1 MIIKRKQFSIK
12 TFYAFNEGEGDGTG
26 GAGLETPQNQVPSVP
41 TLSDSF
47 IAGVPEEYRNESFVH
62 DISRAEDPTKDLW
75 TKFAGMQSALQ
86 QQPGGMPSLD
96 APPEAWAKW
105 SEAVAPKDISVYG
118 DIKPIIPE
126 EKAFLNELLEPVY
139 SPEVTTKIL
148 DAARQLGVQ
157 PWQMKGLTGIFNELQ
172 VGAAEQY
179 HMAQQ
184 QAKQEQDQQFDD
196 FCAKQFGKD
205 RERIIGEGFDFIA
218 QNVGPE
224 LVEHVNNLPNE
235 ALATVAALAHT
246 LKTKYGKEDKLPG
259 PGSMYTGG
267 GGDIVSLKAAIGDK
281 MNSPAYSNAFDALHN
296 QTVAEVKQLSAQLAR
311 LTQPR
316 KGY

>member
-1 MIIKRKQFSIK
+1 ME
-12 TFYAFNEGEGDGTG
+12 NEILQDIS
-26 GAGLETPQNQVPSVP
+26 LETPQIEAPLASN
-41 TLSDSF
+41 LSDSF
-47 IAGVPEEYRNESFVH
+47 MAGVPEEYRNESFVH
-62 DISRAEDPTKDLW
+62 DISRAEDPTKELW

-86 QQPGGMPSLD
+86 QQPSGMPALD
-96 APPEAWAKW
+96 APVEAWTKW

-118 DIKPIIPE
+118 DIKPTIPE

-139 SPEVTTKIL
+139 SPEITAKVL
-148 DAARQLGVQ
+148 DTARQFGVQ
-157 PWQMKGLTGIFNELQ
+157 PWQMKGLIDTFNGLQ
-172 VGAAEQY
+172 VNAAEQY
-179 HMAQQ
+179 HMAQE
-184 QAKQEQDQQFDD
+184 QAKQVQDQQFDD

-218 QNVGPE
+218 KNVGPE

-246 LKTKYGKEDKLPG
+246 LKQKYGKEDTLPG
-259 PGSMYTGG
+259 TGSMYTGG
-267 GGDIVSLKAAIGDK
+267 GGDIISLKSAIGEK
-281 MNSPAYSNAFDALHN
+281 MNSPAYSNAFDALHQ

>member
-1 MIIKRKQFSIK
+1 M
-12 TFYAFNEGEGDGTG
+12 DD
-26 GAGLETPQNQVPSVP
+26 LTPQVETQVTIEAPVVASQ
-41 TLSDSF
+41 SDSF

-86 QQPGGMPSLD
+86 QQPGGMPALD
-96 APPEAWAKW
+96 ASPEAWAKW

-126 EKAFLNELLEPVY
+126 EKSYLNELLDPVY
-139 SPEVTTKIL
+139 TPEVATTVL
-148 DAARQLGVQ
+148 DAARKLGVQ
-157 PWQMKGLTGIFNELQ
+157 PYQMKGLLDTFNGLQ

-179 HMAQQ
+179 HQAQE
-184 QAKQEQDQQFDD
+184 QAKQEYNQQFDD

-205 RERIIGEGFDFIA
+205 REKIVGEGFNFIA
-218 QNVGPE
+218 ANVSQD
-224 LVEHVNNLPNE
+224 LATHVNNLPNE
-235 ALATVAALAHT
+235 ALATVAALAYN
-246 LKTKYGKEDKLPG
+246 LKQKYGVEDKLPG
-259 PGSMYTGG
+259 TGSMYTGG
-267 GGDIVSLKAAIGDK
+267 GGDTTSLKAAIGEK
-281 MNSPAYSNAFDALHN
+281 MSSPSYSNAFDAQHN